1 MQDPKLTPD
10 MVPVIKLARQLGIP
24 YTWISHYFGGLNFG
38 RIRDAVKSKRYKHIP
53 CADTLPPD
61 FPQPA

>member
-10 MVPVIKLARQLGIP
+10 MVPVIKLARAKGIP

-38 RIRDAVKSKRYKHIP
+38 RIADVVKGARYPDIP
-53 CADTLPPD
+53 CADSLPSD
-61 FPQPA
+61 FPKSA